1 MIFIN
6 TYKPNEF
13 AEMIGVSVKTLQKGT
28 KKLLRAYKTEI
39 KPTQKQIQ
47 KINQS
52 IGVCR
57 WLYNEYLSTNN
68 KLYIKYKKGL
78 IDKKQAF
85 MSANDFDKYINNEVK
100 VLEEYSWINNCGSK
114 ARKKAIQN
122 AETAYKRFF
131 KGQSKFPRFKKKN
144 KSDVK
149 LYFPKNNK
157 GDWKVDRHRIMIP
170 TLKNVR
176 LKEYGYIPIGAKV
189 ISGTVSKKA
198 NRYYVSVII
207 DTEIVQQEN
216 TNQGIG
222 IDLGIKD
229 FAICSDKS
237 TFKNINKTQRIKK
250 LEKKL
255 LREQR
260 KLSRKYESLK
270 LRNKKE
276 KGVATRQNI
285 QKQIVKV
292 QILHQRLTNIRTDYI
307 NKVVSSVVRNK
318 PQFITI
324 EDLNVKGM
332 MKNKHLSK
340 AIQQQ
345 KFYEFR
351 NKLTTKCNT
360 LGIELRIADRFYP
373 SSKLCHCCGSIK
385 KDLKLKD
392 RVYKCDCGYIED
404 RDYNASLNLRDLKIY
419 KIA

>member
-1 MIFIN
+1 ML
-6 TYKPNEF
+6 K
-13 AEMIGVSVKTLQKGT
+13 
-28 KKLLRAYKTEI
+28 AYKVEI
-39 KPTQKQIQ
+39 KPTLKQIQ

-52 IGVCR
+52 IDVCR
-57 WLYNEYLSTNN
+57 WLYNEYLATNN
-68 KLYIKYKKGL
+68 KLYTQFKEGL

-85 MSANDFDKYINNEVK
+85 MGAYDFNKYINNEVK
-100 VLEEYSWINNCGSK
+100 VLEEYSWINNCGCK
-114 ARKKAIQN
+114 ARKKAILN

-131 KGQSKFPRFKKKN
+131 KGKSKFPRFKKKN

-149 LYFPKNNK
+149 LHFPKNNK
-157 GDWKVDRHRIMIP
+157 YDWKVERHRIMIP

-176 LKEYGYIPIGAKV
+176 LKEYGYIPVGAEV

-207 DTEIVQQEN
+207 DTNIKPQEN
-216 TNQGIG
+216 INEGIG
-222 IDLGIKD
+222 IDLGIKE
-229 FAICSDKS
+229 FAICSNKQIY
-237 TFKNINKTQRIKK
+237 KNINKTQRVKK
-250 LEKKL
+250 VEKKL

-276 KGVATRQNI
+276 KGEATRQNI

-318 PQFITI
+318 PQYIAI

-332 MKNKHLSK
+332 MKNRHLSK
-340 AIQQQ
+340 AVAQQ

-351 NKLTTKCNT
+351 TKLTNKCNA
-360 LGIELRIADRFYP
+360 LGIELRIVDRFYP
-373 SSKLCHCCGSIK
+373 SSKLCHKCGSIK

-392 RVYKCDCGYIED
+392 RIYKCECGYEED
-404 RDYNASLNLRDLKIY
+404 RDYNASLNLRDAKIY
-419 KIA
+419 KIV

>member
-1 MIFIN
+1 M
-6 TYKPNEF
+6 
-13 AEMIGVSVKTLQKGT
+13 Q
-28 KKLLRAYKTEI
+28 RAYKVEI
-39 KPTQKQIQ
+39 KPTLKQIQ

-52 IGVCR
+52 ISICR
-57 WLYNEYLSTNN
+57 WIYNEYLATNN
-68 KLYIKYKKGL
+68 QLYAQFKEGL

-100 VLEEYSWINNCGSK
+100 VLDEYSWINNCGSK

-144 KSDVK
+144 KCDVK

-176 LKEYGYIPIGAKV
+176 LKEYGYIPVGSKI

-207 DTEIVQQEN
+207 DTEIIPQEN
-216 TNQGIG
+216 ANQGIG

-229 FAICSDKS
+229 FAICSNKQ
-237 TFKNINKTQRIKK
+237 TYKNINKTQRVKK
-250 LEKKL
+250 IEKKL
-255 LREQR
+255 LREQKR
-260 KLSRKYESLK
+260 LSRKYESLK
-270 LRNKKE
+270 IRNKKE
-276 KGVATRQNI
+276 KGEATRQNI

-292 QILHQRLTNIRTDYI
+292 QILHQRLNNIRTDYI
-307 NKVVSSVVRNK
+307 NKVVSNVVRNK
-318 PQFITI
+318 PRYVVI

-340 AIQQQ
+340 AVVLQ

-351 NKLTTKCNT
+351 NKLATKCNA
-360 LGIELRIADRFYP
+360 LGIELRIVDRFYP
-373 SSKLCHCCGSIK
+373 SSKLCHKCGSIK

-392 RVYKCDCGYIED
+392 RIYKCDCGYVED
-404 RDYNASLNLRDLKIY
+404 RDYNASLNLRDAKIY

>member
-1 MIFIN
+1 M
-6 TYKPNEF
+6 
-13 AEMIGVSVKTLQKGT
+13 
-28 KKLLRAYKTEI
+28 KKLQRAYKVEI
-39 KPTQKQIQ
+39 KPTMKQIQ

-52 IGVCR
+52 IGICR
-57 WLYNEYLSTNN
+57 WLYNEYISVNN
-68 KLYIKYKKGL
+68 KLYAQFKEGL
-78 IDKKQAF
+78 IDKNQAF
-85 MSANDFDKYINNEVK
+85 MNANDFDKYINNEVK

-122 AETAYKRFF
+122 AEFAYKRFF
-131 KGQSKFPRFKKKN
+131 KGQSKLPRFKKKN

-176 LKEYGYIPIGAKV
+176 LKEYGYIPVGAKV

-207 DTEIVQQEN
+207 DVEITPQKN
-216 TNQGIG
+216 INQGIG

-229 FAICSDKS
+229 FAICSNIDKPY
-237 TFKNINKTQRIKK
+237 KNINKTQRVRK

-276 KGVATRQNI
+276 KGKATRQNI

-318 PQFITI
+318 PQYITI
-324 EDLNVKGM
+324 EDLNIKGL

-340 AIQQQ
+340 AVMQQ

-351 NKLTTKCNT
+351 NKLTNKCNA
-360 LGIELRIADRFYP
+360 LGIELRIVDRFYP
-373 SSKLCHCCGSIK
+373 SSKLCNSCGSIK

-392 RVYKCDCGYIED
+392 RIYKCKCGYVAD
-404 RDYNASLNLRDLKIY
+404 RDYNASLNLRDAKIY
-419 KIA
+419 NIA

>member
-1 MIFIN
+1 M
-6 TYKPNEF
+6 
-13 AEMIGVSVKTLQKGT
+13 
-28 KKLLRAYKTEI
+28 KKLQRAYKVEI
-39 KPTQKQIQ
+39 TPSLSQIQ

-52 IGVCR
+52 IGTCR
-57 WLYNEYLSTNN
+57 WLYNQYLATNN
-68 KLYIKYKKGL
+68 QLYTQYKKGF

-100 VLEEYSWINNCGSK
+100 ILEKYSWINNCGSK

-122 AETAYKRFF
+122 AETAYKRFL
-131 KGQSKFPRFKKKN
+131 KGQSQFPKFKKKN

-149 LYFPKNNK
+149 IYFPKNNK
-157 GDWKVDRHRIMIP
+157 SDWKVERHRIMIP

-207 DTEIVQQEN
+207 DTENTPQEN
-216 TNQGIG
+216 INQGIG

-229 FAICSDKS
+229 FAICSNKNKPY
-237 TFKNINKTQRIKK
+237 KNINKTQRVKK

-276 KGVATRQNI
+276 KGEATRQNI

-292 QILHQRLTNIRTDYI
+292 QILHQRLTNIRTDYV

-318 PQFITI
+318 PQYIAI
-324 EDLNVKGM
+324 EDLNVSGL

-340 AIQQQ
+340 AVAQQ

-351 NKLTTKCNT
+351 NKLTNKCHA
-360 LGIELRIADRFYP
+360 LGIELRIVNRFYP
-373 SSKLCHCCGSIK
+373 SSKICHCCGSIK

-392 RVYKCDCGYIED
+392 RTYKCECGYIAD
-404 RDYNASLNLRDLKIY
+404 RDYNASLNLRDAKIY
-419 KIA
+419 KIS